1 MIAFIEYVI
10 DLSIKLVL
18 SWVGLNSYFVI
29 ILLGQILGFSGL
41 FFDFNFFLTDLIGGF
56 MRQGVNPILT
66 FILYII
72 LAVLMWIFVFWMVII
87 LYVPEII
94 PIPIPIIPFI
104 LPLPLKSI
112 LLEYVPPFKILT
124 QRGILPFMRRLIF
137 GVIFK
142 ESTIKDKFRGIFL
155 ETYGFLYGEIKNVIG
170 EYMVYLKAEEPDSE
184 KISKGL
190 QDDNYKVSTID
201 DGTDNAEKAKETRQA
216 SSGDAS
222 DLIES
227 ELDICINSSKSF
239 TGVGTSSTDKF
250 MNSLNDYSKHAD
262 CYSKYLKSY
271 VDNLT

>member
-10 DLSIKLVL
+10 DLAIKLVL
-18 SWVGLNSYFVI
+18 SWVGLNTYFSTV
-29 ILLGQILGFSGL
+29 LLGQFLGFTGL
-41 FFDFNFFLTDLIGGF
+41 FFDFNFFPTDLIGGF
-56 MRQGVNPILT
+56 MRQGVNPTLT

-72 LAVLMWIFVFWMVII
+72 FSVLIWIFIFWMVII

-94 PIPIPIIPFI
+94 VIPIPIIPFI
-104 LPLPLKSI
+104 LPIPLKSLI
-112 LLEYVPPFKILT
+112 LEYVPPFKILT
-124 QRGILPFMRRLIF
+124 QRGILPMMRRIIF

-142 ESTIKDKFRGIFL
+142 ESSIKDKFKGVFT
-155 ETYGFLYGEIKNVIG
+155 ETYGFLYGEIKTILG
-170 EYMVYLKAEEPDSE
+170 EYMIYLKMEDPKSE

-201 DGTDNAEKAKETRQA
+201 DGTDNAEKAKETREA
-216 SSGDAS
+216 STGDAS

-227 ELDICINSSKSF
+227 ELELCMNSSKSF

-250 MNSLNDYSKHAD
+250 MNSFNDYSKYAD

>member
-18 SWVGLNSYFVI
+18 SWVSLNSYFFIVLI
-29 ILLGQILGFSGL
+29 GQIFGFSGL
-41 FFDFNFFLTDLIGGF
+41 FFDFNFFPTDLIGGF
-56 MRQGVNPILT
+56 MRQGVNPTLT

-72 LAVLMWIFVFWMVII
+72 FSVLIWIFIFWMVII
-87 LYVPEII
+87 LYVPEIV

-104 LPLPLKSI
+104 IPIPLKSLI
-112 LLEYVPPFKILT
+112 LEYVPPFKILT
-124 QRGILPFMRRLIF
+124 DRGILPLMRRIVF
-137 GVIFK
+137 GVLFK
-142 ESTIKDKFRGIFL
+142 ESSIKDKFRGVFI
-155 ETYGFLYGEIKNVIG
+155 ETYGFLYGEIKTILG
-170 EYMVYLKAEEPDSE
+170 EYMIYLKTEEPKGE
-184 KISKGL
+184 KVSKGL

-201 DGTDNAEKAKETRQA
+201 DGTDNAEKARETREA

-227 ELDICINSSKSF
+227 ELELCMNSSKSF
-239 TGVGTSSTDKF
+239 TGLGTSSTDNF
-250 MNSLNDYSKHAD
+250 MNSFNDYSKYAD